1 MRITAKLALNQIK
14 RNRYR
19 TLGAI
24 SAIILSTALTTA
36 VFCFITSGNTM
47 LVSFLGEG
55 YGEYGGAYQSL
66 LLVPAIVLGLLI
78 FVMSV
83 TVISNVFQ
91 SSANQR
97 INEFGILKC
106 VGGTTKQI
114 RETVIYE
121 SIWLS
126 IVGIP
131 LGLVVGLGVGFL
143 GVQITADFISELND
157 LQQSIIMRPISVSL
171 SFNVTPIAFL
181 CSAILSFFTVLY
193 SAYKPAK
200 KAGKITALSC
210 IRGFGEVRM
219 KDMKIKNRM
228 WIRKSFGF
236 EGILADRNLARNKT
250 SFKPT
255 IRALA
260 IGILLILSAGSLL
273 EQARQMQ
280 EYMDPGTRDI
290 MMDYASS
297 RIYRMNEVTGK
308 EEEIILKPIHSSEA
322 ELVTQRL
329 LEYGDIQIKGIGYD
343 NCTYHAI
350 ISKDYLL
357 SEMIEALGE
366 DFGQEVELDV
376 ELMVLDKNNYAKVC
390 EAAGVPEGSNILLNY
405 YKYNDNG
412 YMKHIVPFSES
423 IEELSLQKA
432 NGEITMFSV
441 DGFLPEEQVPSY
453 VTALNE
459 KPIRLIV
466 PEAEVRFYDWF
477 CHPEDEAAYT
487 QHARMVSEEFF
498 PTYTDDS
505 YVEEGFTVRIS
516 REDTMVKVLNI
527 AIVIAEIIIY
537 GFVALLLLI
546 GLVSVIST
554 LSNNVMIRAREFA
567 ILKSVG
573 MTTKGLKKMLICES
587 VICTLRAVVW
597 GVPLGI
603 LIPYVLNL
611 AIRKVVPII
620 YEIPWLLLITSVG
633 IIFFLILS
641 VTFGAIHKLK
651 KQNLIESIRMKT
663 D

>member
-1 MRITAKLALNQIK
+1 
-14 RNRYR
+14 
-19 TLGAI
+19 
-24 SAIILSTALTTA
+24 
-36 VFCFITSGNTM
+36 
-47 LVSFLGEG
+47 
-55 YGEYGGAYQSL
+55 
-66 LLVPAIVLGLLI
+66 
-78 FVMSV
+78 
-83 TVISNVFQ
+83 
-91 SSANQR
+91 
-97 INEFGILKC
+97 
-106 VGGTTKQI
+106 
-114 RETVIYE
+114 
-121 SIWLS
+121 
-126 IVGIP
+126 
-131 LGLVVGLGVGFL
+131 
-143 GVQITADFISELND
+143 
-157 LQQSIIMRPISVSL
+157 
-171 SFNVTPIAFL
+171 
-181 CSAILSFFTVLY
+181 
-193 SAYKPAK
+193 
-200 KAGKITALSC
+200 
-210 IRGFGEVRM
+210 M

-651 KQNLIESIRMKT
+651 KQNLMESIRMKT

>member
-1 MRITAKLALNQIK
+1 MKITAKLALNQIR

-131 LGLVVGLGVGFL
+131 LGLVVGLVVGFL
-143 GVQITADFISELND
+143 GVQITGGFISELND
-157 LQQSIIMRPISVSL
+157 LQQSIIMRPISISL
-171 SFNVTPIAFL
+171 EFDVTPLGFL
-181 CSAILSFFTVLY
+181 CSAIFSFFTVLY

-219 KDMKIKNRM
+219 KDMKIRNRK
-228 WIRKSFGF
+228 WIKKSFGF

-441 DGFLPEEQVPSY
+441 DGFLAEEQVPEY
-453 VTALNE
+453 MIALAE
-459 KPIRLIV
+459 SPIRLVV

-477 CHPEDEAAYT
+477 CHPEDEAAYM
-487 QHARMVSEEFF
+487 QYARKVGEEFF

-505 YVEEGFTVRIS
+505 YAEEGFTVRIS
-516 REDTMVKVLNI
+516 REDTMVRVLNI

-554 LSNNVMIRAREFA
+554 LSINVKMRAREFA

-573 MTTKGLKKMLICES
+573 MTTEGLKKMLISES
-587 VICTLRAVVW
+587 VICTLRAAVW
-597 GVPLGI
+597 GIPFGI
-603 LIPYVLNL
+603 LIPYIINL

-651 KQNLIESIRMKT
+651 KQNLMESIRMKT

>member
-36 VFCFITSGNTM
+36 VFCFMTSGNTM
-47 LVSFLGEG
+47 LVSFLGEE
-55 YGEYGGAYQSL
+55 YGEYGGAYKIL
-66 LLVPAIVLGLLI
+66 LLVPALFFGLFI
-78 FVMSV
+78 FIMSV

-91 SSANQR
+91 ASANQR

-131 LGLVVGLGVGFL
+131 LGLVVGLVVGFL
-143 GVQITADFISELND
+143 GVQITGGFISELND
-157 LQQSIIMRPISVSL
+157 LQQSIIMRPISISL
-171 SFNVTPIAFL
+171 EFDVTPLGFL
-181 CSAILSFFTVLY
+181 CSAIFSFFTVLY

-250 SFKPT
+250 SFQPT

-273 EQARQMQ
+273 VQVRQLRA
-280 EYMDPGTRDI
+280 YMDPGTSDI
-290 MMDYASS
+290 MMDYCSN
-297 RIYRMNEVTGK
+297 RIYRMNEVTGR

-322 ELVTQRL
+322 ELVMQRL
-329 LEYGDIQIKGIGYD
+329 MEYGDIQIKGIGYD
-343 NCTYHAI
+343 NSTYNAN
-350 ISKDYLL
+350 ISKNDLS
-357 SEMIEALGE
+357 SEMTEALE
-366 DFGQEVELDV
+366 MESAQEIELRA
-376 ELMVLDKNNYAKVC
+376 ELLVLDSENYAKLC
-390 EAAGVPEGSNILLNY
+390 EEAGVPKGSNILLNY

-412 YMKHIVPFSES
+412 YMKHIVPFSENM
-423 IEELSLQKA
+423 EELLLQKA
-432 NGEITMFSV
+432 NGENVIFPV
-441 DGFLPEEQVPSY
+441 GGFLSREQVPAY

-459 KPIRLIV
+459 KPVRLIV
-466 PEAEVRFYDWF
+466 PEAEVRFYDWL

-633 IIFFLILS
+633 IIFFLILT

>member
-1 MRITAKLALNQIK
+1 MRITAKLALNQVK

-24 SAIILSTALTTA
+24 CAIILSTALTTA
-36 VFCFITSGNTM
+36 VFCFIVSGNAM

-55 YGEYGGAYQSL
+55 YGEYGGAYKTL
-66 LLVPAIVLGLLI
+66 LLIPAIIFGLLI

-97 INEFGILKC
+97 MNEFGILKC

-114 RETVIYE
+114 KETVIYE

-143 GVQITADFISELND
+143 GVQITANFISELND
-157 LQQSIIMRPISVSL
+157 LQQSIIMRPISISL
-171 SFNVTPIAFL
+171 SFEVTPLAFL

-210 IRGFGEVRM
+210 IRGFVEVRM
-219 KDMKIKNRM
+219 KDRKIRNRK
-228 WIRKSFGF
+228 WIKKSFGF
-236 EGILADRNLARNKT
+236 EVILADRNLARNKA

-273 EQARQMQ
+273 VQARQMQ
-280 EYMDPGTRDI
+280 TCMDPGTRDI
-290 MMDYASS
+290 MMDYCSN
-297 RIYRMNEVTGK
+297 RIYKMNEVTGR

-322 ELVTQRL
+322 DLVTQRL

-366 DFGQEVELDV
+366 DSVQEIELDV

-432 NGEITMFSV
+432 NGEVTMFSV
-441 DGFLPEEQVPSY
+441 DGFLKEEQVPEY
-453 VTALNE
+453 MIALAE
-459 KPIRLIV
+459 SPIRLVV
-466 PEAEVRFYDWF
+466 PEAEVRYYDWF
-477 CHPEDEAAYT
+477 CHPEDEAAYM
-487 QHARMVSEEFF
+487 QYARKVGEEFF

-505 YVEEGFTVRIS
+505 YAEEGFTVRIS
-516 REDTMVKVLNI
+516 REDTMIRVLNI

-554 LSNNVMIRAREFA
+554 LSTNVMMRAREFA

-573 MTTKGLKKMLICES
+573 MTTEELKMMLISES
-587 VICTLRAVVW
+587 VICTLRATAW

-603 LIPYVLNL
+603 LIPYILNL
-611 AIRKVVPII
+611 AIRKVFPIL
-620 YEIPWLLLITSVG
+620 YEIPWLLLISSVG
-633 IIFFLILS
+633 TIFLLILA

>member
-651 KQNLIESIRMKT
+651 KQNLMESIRMKT

>member
-36 VFCFITSGNTM
+36 VFCFMTSGNTM

-219 KDMKIKNRM
+219 KDMKIRNRK
-228 WIRKSFGF
+228 WIKKSFGF

-280 EYMDPGTRDI
+280 AYMDPGTRDI
-290 MMDYASS
+290 LMDYLSNH
-297 RIYRMNEVTGK
+297 IYEMNEVTGR
-308 EEEIILKPIHSSEA
+308 EEDIILKPIHSSEA

-329 LEYGDIQIKGIGYD
+329 LEYGDIEIKGLGYD
-343 NCTYHAI
+343 NLTYYTNL
-350 ISKDYLL
+350 SKDYLL
-357 SEMIEALGE
+357 PEMIEALGE
-366 DFGQEVELDV
+366 DFGQEIELDV

-390 EAAGVPEGSNILLNY
+390 ETAGVPEGSNILLNY
-405 YKYNDNG
+405 YTYNDNG

-432 NGEITMFSV
+432 NGEITLFAV
-441 DGFLPEEQVPSY
+441 DGFLSEEQVPSY
-453 VTALNE
+453 ITALIE
-459 KPIRLIV
+459 TPIRLIV
-466 PEAEVRFYDWF
+466 PEAEVRAYDWF
-477 CHPEDEAAYT
+477 CHPEDEAAYM
-487 QHARMVSEEFF
+487 QYARKVGEEFF
-498 PTYTDDS
+498 PTHTDDS
-505 YVEEGFTVRIS
+505 YAEEGFTVRIA
-516 REDTMVKVLNI
+516 REDTMVRVINI
-527 AIVIAEIIIY
+527 AIVIAELIIY

-554 LSNNVMIRAREFA
+554 LSTNVMMRAREFA

-573 MTTKGLKKMLICES
+573 MTIEGLKKMLISES
-587 VICTLRAVVW
+587 VICTLRAAAW
-597 GVPLGI
+597 GIPFGI
-603 LIPYVLNL
+603 LIPYIINL
-611 AIRKVVPII
+611 AIRKVFPII
-620 YEIPWLLLITSVG
+620 YEIPWPLLITSVG
-633 IIFFLILS
+633 TIFLLILA